1 MNGARNKINEFL
13 NEKEIAVVGAS
24 RNPAKYGNIVFKKLK
39 SAGYL
44 VYPVNPRAD
53 LVDGQR
59 AYPDL
64 ASLPE
69 TVRAAVVVVPPEI
82 SEKIAA
88 QAVAAGFRY
97 IWFQPGAESE
107 TAISLL
113 EAAGISV
120 IHGTCLLVRVSP

>member
-1 MNGARNKINEFL
+1 MNSHRNMINEFL

-24 RNPAKYGNIVFKKLK
+24 RNPAKYGNILLKKLQ

-44 VYPVNPRAD
+44 VYAVNPRAD
-53 LVDGQR
+53 LVDGHR

-64 ASLPE
+64 FSLPE
-69 TVRAAVVVVPPEI
+69 TVKAAVVVVPPEI
-82 SEKIAA
+82 SEQIAG
-88 QAVAAGFRY
+88 QAIAAGFRY

-107 TAISLL
+107 TAISAL

-120 IHGTCLLVRVSP
+120 IHGTCLLVRVGP

>member
-1 MNGARNKINEFL
+1 MNGLRNMINEFL
-13 NEKEIAVVGAS
+13 SEKEIAVVGAS

-53 LVDGQR
+53 LVDGHK

-64 ASLPE
+64 ASLPV

-82 SEKIAA
+82 SEKIAV
-88 QAVAAGFRY
+88 QAIATGFRY

-107 TAISLL
+107 KAISLL
-113 EAAGISV
+113 ESAGISV